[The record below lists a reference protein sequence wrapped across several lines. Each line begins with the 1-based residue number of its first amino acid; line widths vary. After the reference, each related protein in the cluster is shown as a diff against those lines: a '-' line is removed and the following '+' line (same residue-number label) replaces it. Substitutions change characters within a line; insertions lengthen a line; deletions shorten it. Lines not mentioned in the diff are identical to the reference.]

1 MSLPLRRAGCRQQY
15 DSRAR
20 EDALAIQL
28 YLFGGGLW
36 GRRTTR
42 RRSGGSV
49 FVGWACD
56 VGDNSNREG
65 EGGRGPAQASAVV
78 VTVTLL

>member
-20 EDALAIQL
+20 EDALGIQL

-36 GRRTTR
+36 GGGQHGEGAADLFLWDGRVTWETTATERERVGEALHR
-42 RRSGGSV
+42 RR
-49 FVGWACD
+49 
-56 VGDNSNREG
+56 
-65 EGGRGPAQASAVV
+65 
-78 VTVTLL
+78 LLL

>member
-28 YLFGGGLW
+28 YTFWGEDYGGGGQHGEGAADLFLW
-36 GRRTTR
+36 DGRVTWETTATERERVGEALHR
-42 RRSGGSV
+42 RR
-49 FVGWACD
+49 
-56 VGDNSNREG
+56 
-65 EGGRGPAQASAVV
+65 
-78 VTVTLL
+78 LLL